1 MKRIL
6 IIDDNPDNNEDYIMP
21 VCKKYSVE
29 VVMFLRSAER
39 KLMHT
44 HYDLIVIDIMMPSQ
58 NLKNS
63 DEMRT
68 GLSFYEEFILKNS
81 ISSKILFWSR
91 LPEEVFKDYTK
102 NKKGMLDFVQKTS
115 DTDHLLRKV
124 ETLIG

>member
-39 KLMHT
+39 KLMRT